1 MFTLPPAKLML
12 HICEIT
18 WPMTLE
24 AINSL
29 LQMQAQNPQMMQ
41 GEEKALLGRLVW
53 LSCLSHVPSANEH
66 SECVCS
72 VLSYYWSVLYV
83 LNLILQH
90 VCFLTHC
97 LLCLLF
103 FNFEESR
110 LSLAKYMTQCNAMF
124 YD

>member
-1 MFTLPPAKLML
+1 
-12 HICEIT
+12 
-18 WPMTLE
+18 
-24 AINSL
+24 
-29 LQMQAQNPQMMQ
+29 MMQ
-41 GEEKALLGRLVW
+41 GEEKALLGRLVR
-53 LSCLSHVPSANEH
+53 LSCSSLVPSAKEH
-66 SECVCS
+66 SDSVCS
-72 VLSYYWSVLYV
+72 VLSCYWSVLCI